1 MGIKIAFFNKELPSD
16 RPNGVS
22 CQVHRLANALV
33 DRGHTCTCF
42 SFSPRPDDA
51 RYDFV
56 KLSYNHRGKVLKK
69 FDPAISFSRIGEG
82 DFDILHYHG
91 DDYLARGGHNRVRT
105 FYGSALSEARH
116 AQTLSRKVYQSLFY
130 CFEWVSCMRKGAK
143 AGISKATARA
153 LPLVRN
159 IIPCGVPLDTFSPG
173 TQKTRNPSI
182 LFLGDLNSRKRG
194 DYLLQLFTND
204 IIKKYPDCSLT
215 VVGPQCCT
223 GTNVTFTGNIS
234 EKELIAAYQESWL
247 YCMPSSYEGFGVP
260 AIEAMACGTA
270 VVAVD
275 NPGIREI
282 IRNNYNGL
290 RLNDSDLLQGI
301 DRVLSDS
308 NVRKSF
314 ETNGRTVVEKMF
326 DIAIIAEK
334 YERLYLSLLK
344 QVLLTIEK

>member
-51 RYDFV
+51 RYNLV
-56 KLSYNHRGKVLKK
+56 TLSYIHRGKVLKK

-82 DFDILHYHG
+82 DFDIFHYHG
-91 DDYLARGGHNRVRT
+91 DDYLTRGGHHRVRT
-105 FYGSALSEARH
+105 FYGSALSEACH
-116 AQTLSRKVYQSLFY
+116 AQKLSRKVYQSLFY
-130 CFEWVSCMRKGAK
+130 CFEWVSCMHKGAK
-143 AGISKATARA
+143 TAISKATARA

-159 IIPCGVPLDTFSPG
+159 VIPCGVPLDTYSPG
-173 TQKTRNPSI
+173 TQKTHNPSI

-194 DYLLQLFTND
+194 DYLLHLFTND
-204 IIKKYPDCSLT
+204 ILKKYPDCTLT
-215 VVGPQCCT
+215 IVGPQRCT
-223 GTNVTFTGNIS
+223 GANVTFTGNIS

-308 NVRKSF
+308 SLRKSF
-314 ETNGRTVVEKMF
+314 ETTGRTVVKKMF

-344 QVLLTIEK
+344 